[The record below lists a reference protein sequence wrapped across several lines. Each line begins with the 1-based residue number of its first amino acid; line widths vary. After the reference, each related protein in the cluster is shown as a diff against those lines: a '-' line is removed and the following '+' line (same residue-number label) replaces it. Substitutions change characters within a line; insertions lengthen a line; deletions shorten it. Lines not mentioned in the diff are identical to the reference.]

1 LERPRQVNILL
12 ADGHD
17 IVRRGV
23 RDLLSSHPEWQVC
36 GEARNGRDAITLATR
51 FKPDVLVIAIDLPE
65 LDGIET
71 ARWIKRMIPET
82 EILFYTSH
90 DEEYLIARALQMG
103 ARGYVL
109 KADPDEKLIEA
120 IGALVLH
127 VPFFTAKAAEMLLK
141 DLRKTSLKE
150 PEPQLTSRER
160 EIMTMIAQGISN
172 KEIASHLKISPKTVE
187 AHRSAIM
194 RKLGLQSITELV
206 RYAIRNKLIEP

>member
-1 LERPRQVNILL
+1 MERPRQVNILL